1 MPQLPGPQ
9 VCTDGCCPCSSHLC
23 RQSLGLQSYLAWDS
37 CNAWQ
42 CKCSSHALLRG
53 TSHGAGTYRLRHF
66 GDYKHIFGGPVAF
79 NGTSSSFEVCTP
91 IGLLLPA
98 SAPLLDQLQQQNLCL
113 APPKAAELWEAVCCA
128 FEHLVCCRCTAW
140 MSSHDRTS
148 TTTATTVG
156 SSGCLTGSC
165 M

>member
-37 CNAWQ
+37 WNAWQ

-66 GDYKHIFGGPVAF
+66 WDYKHIFGGPVAF
-79 NGTSSSFEVCTP
+79 NGTSSSFEVHGTGGAP
-91 IGLLLPA
+91 HKKHHGGAKRHRFQLSDWELYVREHGFLIPVVLFALLLVGTV
-98 SAPLLDQLQQQNLCL
+98 LYRQ
-113 APPKAAELWEAVCCA
+113 AVS
-128 FEHLVCCRCTAW
+128 RQP
-140 MSSHDRTS
+140 
-148 TTTATTVG
+148 VG
-156 SSGCLTGSC
+156 SSHPYDRLHLPA
-165 M
+165 